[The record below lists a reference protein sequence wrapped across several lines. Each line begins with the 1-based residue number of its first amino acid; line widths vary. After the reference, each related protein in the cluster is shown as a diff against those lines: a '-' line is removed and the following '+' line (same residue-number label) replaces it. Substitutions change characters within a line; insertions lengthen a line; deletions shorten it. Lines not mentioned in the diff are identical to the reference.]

1 MLSFITKPSPDP
13 SPERIKMPLK
23 EEFENE
29 VMKNLKANHNHTRFW
44 YRFEFEKKQYRGII
58 DLSEKDLNKNDRIA
72 VAQKEFLD
80 RKSNI
85 TAGISIDATVDY
97 MVEKYFETLE
107 EGDYKKNR
115 KSYYTRNA
123 QEQLGNKKIATIIP
137 DQIQK
142 IVDNLIKNGAAPKT
156 AKQVVEILSPA
167 FRIARANRVMFY
179 NPCEDVHIKVPKT
192 KKIVSDASNQLKI
205 VYDAI
210 IELYAN
216 NPFYRAFFLLALQGR
231 RRGEIFDLRVEDVI
245 LDQNYYIIRDTKNN
259 EDQKIYLP
267 PLVKTAIMEFMPSK
281 GLLFPSKRTG
291 KRMNS
296 IHKQILNIRK
306 KTGDWFTLH
315 YTRNLIVSAMAER
328 GVESIHLSGALG
340 HNDPNTITKYLSLN
354 YTIGSKI
361 ASEMIDTIAT
371 TKR

>member
-1 MLSFITKPSPDP
+1 MLSFITKPSPYP
-13 SPERIKMPLK
+13 SPKRIPMPPK
-23 EEFENE
+23 EQFDNV
-29 VMKNLKANHNHTRFW
+29 VMKNLKANHNFTRFW

-58 DLSEKDLNKNDRIA
+58 DLSEKDLGKRDLISIA
-72 VAQKEFLD
+72 QREFLEI
-80 RKSNI
+80 KNKVE
-85 TAGISIDATVDY
+85 AGISVDATVDD
-97 MVEKYFETLE
+97 MVEKYFETLD

-115 KSYYTRNA
+115 KSYYKRNV
-123 QEQLGNKKIATIIP
+123 QKELGNKKIATIIP

-192 KKIVSDASNQLKI
+192 KKIVSDASKQVKI
-205 VYDAI
+205 VHDAI

-245 LDQNYYIIRDTKNN
+245 LDQNYYILRDTKNQ
-259 EDQKIYLP
+259 EDQKMYLDHE
-267 PLVKTAIMEFMPSK
+267 VKAAIMEFMPSE

-296 IHKQILNIRK
+296 IYKQTLKIRE
-306 KTGDWFTLH
+306 KTGYHFTLH

-361 ASEMIDTIAT
+361 ASEMIDTIAS

>member
-1 MLSFITKPSPDP
+1 
-13 SPERIKMPLK
+13 
-23 EEFENE
+23 
-29 VMKNLKANHNHTRFW
+29 
-44 YRFEFEKKQYRGII
+44 
-58 DLSEKDLNKNDRIA
+58 
-72 VAQKEFLD
+72 
-80 RKSNI
+80 
-85 TAGISIDATVDY
+85 
-97 MVEKYFETLE
+97 
-107 EGDYKKNR
+107 
-115 KSYYTRNA
+115 
-123 QEQLGNKKIATIIP
+123 
-137 DQIQK
+137 
-142 IVDNLIKNGAAPKT
+142 
-156 AKQVVEILSPA
+156 
-167 FRIARANRVMFY
+167 MFY

-210 IELYAN
+210 MSLYAN
-216 NPFYRAFFLLALQGR
+216 NSFYRAFFLLALQGR

-267 PLVKTAIMEFMPSK
+267 PLVKTAIMEFMPSE

-328 GVESIHLSGALG
+328 GVESIHMSGALG

-361 ASEMIDTIAT
+361 ASDMIDTIAT